1 MLASI
6 IRDNFP
12 ILTMYS
18 VCKEFAL
25 RKDNLE
31 KNLIKYNTVKGGGK
45 GQFLFLDNFPT
56 YNHIQNILRHF
67 DV

>member
-1 MLASI
+1 
-6 IRDNFP
+6 
-12 ILTMYS
+12 MYS

-31 KNLIKYNTVKGGGK
+31 KKLIKYNTVKGGGK